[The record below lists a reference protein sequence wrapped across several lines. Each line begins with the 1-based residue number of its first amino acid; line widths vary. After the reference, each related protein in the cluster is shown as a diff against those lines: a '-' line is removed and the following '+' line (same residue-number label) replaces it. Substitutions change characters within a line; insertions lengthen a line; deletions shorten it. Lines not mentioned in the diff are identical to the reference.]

1 MLFRSDVADYEAH
14 PALESA
20 LDGIE
25 CFIDGQPATKIISLS
40 YIVFKDDTQA
50 KMELGRST
58 VKNISSSDG
67 VRWNMKDEYYLNRA
81 MIKDDPKET
90 GDVINA
96 SKLGHANNIASV
108 KVGTKTYMALSDANG
123 KIWVAS
129 TTDGKDWTIVKEEL
143 SLTGSVSSIDRK
155 STRLNSS
162 HSV

>member
-1 MLFRSDVADYEAH
+1 
-14 PALESA
+14 
-20 LDGIE
+20 
-25 CFIDGQPATKIISLS
+25 
-40 YIVFKDDTQA
+40 
-50 KMELGRST
+50 
-58 VKNISSSDG
+58 
-67 VRWNMKDEYYLNRA
+67 

-143 SLTGSVSSIDRK
+143 SLTGSVSSMVVKDAQLLLCEGRSAPSGDRVGNR
-155 STRLNSS
+155 RLG
-162 HSV
+162 